1 MNGVAG
7 TLRVSVCACGCVCV
21 SVYVCECVCEDA
33 PGRGPTWTRGGL
45 SSCASLETPDV
56 QRWHLQQAPGQ
67 WWVAATAR
75 LYPCIAPAVVGSYR
89 RLEGKLVQEPFL
101 QQRGG
106 RGKGGEGC
114 VAPQSPG
121 ASVSPR
127 SLLCMRRH
135 TAAFSASKC
144 PAVTGKP
151 SSGGGGSLRGTRR
164 LCGSRETWHFRGLA
178 LSLSHVGEPCLQ
190 VPFGPLPCV
199 HPGVPALLLGRH
211 RSGGGRRR
219 TVLARFP

>member
-1 MNGVAG
+1 MLPWRRRMYSGG
-7 TLRVSVCACGCVCV
+7 TCSRPQDSGGWQQL
-21 SVYVCECVCEDA
+21 
-33 PGRGPTWTRGGL
+33 PGSPL
-45 SSCASLETPDV
+45 HCASCGGFVPAAGGKAGAGAITAAAGRARERRGRPCGPSE
-56 QRWHLQQAPGQ
+56 PGC
-67 WWVAATAR
+67 
-75 LYPCIAPAVVGSYR
+75 L
-89 RLEGKLVQEPFL
+89 L
-101 QQRGG
+101 
-106 RGKGGEGC
+106 
-114 VAPQSPG
+114 
-121 ASVSPR
+121 SPR
-127 SLLCMRRH
+127 SLLWIRRH